1 MTRFHFSLGLIPAD
15 GRGGLGSHT
24 VQEMYGCDV
33 EPDGRLLRG
42 YSQYGYDGRD
52 YIALNEDL
60 RSWTAADTAA
70 QITKRKWEKEGAA
83 EADRNYLEGT
93 CVEWLRRYL
102 ETGKDTLLRAGTRG
116 AGPP

>member
-1 MTRFHFSLGLIPAD
+1 
-15 GRGGLGSHT
+15 
-24 VQEMYGCDV
+24 MYGCDAGS
-33 EPDGRLLRG
+33 DGRVLRG
-42 YSQYGYDGRD
+42 YRQDAYDGRD

-70 QITKRKWEKEGAA
+70 QITKRKWEEASVA
-83 EADRNYLEGT
+83 ERFRNYVEGE

-102 ETGKDTLLRAGTRG
+102 EKGKDTLLRAGTRG

>member
-70 QITKRKWEKEGAA
+70 QISKRKFEQRGAA
-83 EADRNYLEGT
+83 DRVRHYLNRE
-93 CVEWLRRYL
+93 CVEGLRRYL
-102 ETGKDTLLRAGTRG
+102 EKGKDTLQRAGTRG

>member
-70 QITKRKWEKEGAA
+70 QISKRKFEQRGAA
-83 EADRNYLEGT
+83 DRVRHYLNRE
-93 CVEWLRRYL
+93 CVEGLRRYL